1 MKPYDVMDIRN
12 ATPPHHR
19 SNGKST
25 WIESMG
31 SMRRFRAVLV
41 LLAALLFCVPV
52 ATQAFSQS
60 FALATPEEAGV
71 SSDRLA
77 RIDAALEQYVEEE
90 RLPGAA
96 LVIGRRGHVVYARAF
111 GYRDREAEEPLDVT
125 DLFRI
130 ASQTKAV
137 ISVGVMILQEQGR
150 LLIDQNLSDFI
161 PEFDSTTVAV
171 EKEEGDYEIVSADRN
186 ITVRDLLTHTA
197 GIGYG
202 WGPAAERWVEA
213 GIQGWYFAD
222 RDEPIAATVER
233 MGTLPMDA
241 QPGEEFVYGYATD
254 ILGVVIERASGVP
267 LDEFLRVEI
276 FEPLGMVDTHFYV
289 PPEKADRLTVVY
301 SVTEMNGMVRAPDPG
316 HMVGQGMYLE
326 GPRKSFS
333 GGAGL
338 VSTPGDYARFLEA
351 LRRGGILD
359 GARILSPKTVQ
370 LMTVDHVHDA
380 WQGDGGGFGL
390 GFGVTEELGW
400 SGLPGSPGAYTWG
413 GAYHSTYWVDPAEE
427 LVVSYMTQ
435 VIPAQGLDDHQ
446 RIRALVYQA
455 LVD

>member
-1 MKPYDVMDIRN
+1 MPRLC
-12 ATPPHHR
+12 AALP
-19 SNGKST
+19 
-25 WIESMG
+25 
-31 SMRRFRAVLV
+31 
-41 LLAALLFCVPV
+41 LLAALLFCAFA
-52 ATQAFSQS
+52 ATSAFSQP
-60 FALATPEEAGV
+60 FTPVTPEEVGV
-71 SSDRLA
+71 SSERLA
-77 RIDAALEQYVEEE
+77 RIDAALEQYVEEG

-111 GYRDREAEEPLDVT
+111 GYRDREAEAPLEVT

-137 ISVGVMILQEQGR
+137 VSVGVMILQEQGR
-150 LLIDQNLSDFI
+150 LLIDQDLSDFI
-161 PEFDSTTVAV
+161 PEFDSATVAV
-171 EKEEGDYEIVSADRN
+171 EKEEGGYEIVSADRK

-197 GIGYG
+197 GVGYG
-202 WGPAAERWVEA
+202 WGPASERWVEA

-222 RDEPIAATVER
+222 RDEPILETVRR
-233 MGTLPMDA
+233 MGSLPMDA
-241 QPGEEFVYGYATD
+241 QPGEGFVYGYATD
-254 ILGVVIERASGVP
+254 ILGAVIEVASGMP

-301 SVTEMNGMVRAPDPG
+301 SVTEDNGMDRAPDPG

-359 GARILSPKTVQ
+359 GARILSPKTVE

-380 WQGDGGGFGL
+380 WTGDGGSGFGL

-435 VIPAQGLDDHQ
+435 VLPAQGLDDHQ
-446 RIRALVYQA
+446 RLRALVYQA

>member
-1 MKPYDVMDIRN
+1 MLTIP
-12 ATPPHHR
+12 
-19 SNGKST
+19 
-25 WIESMG
+25 
-31 SMRRFRAVLV
+31 RFRALLP
-41 LLAALLFCVPV
+41 LLAAVLFFLAGSP
-52 ATQAFSQS
+52 AAPRAFAQS
-60 FALATPEEAGV
+60 FAPAGPEEAGV
-71 SSDRLA
+71 SSERLA
-77 RIDAALEQYVEEE
+77 RIDAALEAYVEEE
-90 RLPGAA
+90 KLPGAA

-111 GYRDREAEEPLDVT
+111 GYRDREAGDPLEMT

-137 ISVGVMILQEQGR
+137 VSVGVMILQEQGR
-150 LLIDQNLSDFI
+150 LLIDQDLADFI

-171 EKEEGDYEIVSADRN
+171 KNEDGGFEAVPAERN

-202 WGPAAERWVEA
+202 WGPGAERWEEA
-213 GIQGWYFAD
+213 GIVGWYFAD
-222 RDEPIAATVER
+222 RDEPIADTVER
-233 MGTLPMDA
+233 MGSLPMDA
-241 QPGEEFVYGYATD
+241 QPGEAFVYGYATD
-254 ILGVVIERASGVP
+254 ILGVVIERASGMA
-267 LDEFLRVEI
+267 LDAFLRAEI
-276 FEPLGMVDTHFYV
+276 LEPLGMVDTHFYV
-289 PPEKADRLTVVY
+289 PPEQADRLTVVY
-301 SVTEMNGMVRAPDPG
+301 SVTEESGMERAPDPG

-338 VSTPGDYARFLEA
+338 VSTPMDYARFLEA
-351 LRRGGILD
+351 LRRGGALD
-359 GARILSPKTVQ
+359 GARILSPKTVE

-390 GFGVTEELGW
+390 GFGITEEIGW
-400 SGLPGSPGAYTWG
+400 SGLPGSPGAYAWG

-446 RIRALVYQA
+446 RLRALVYQA

>member
-1 MKPYDVMDIRN
+1 ML
-12 ATPPHHR
+12 T
-19 SNGKST
+19 T
-25 WIESMG
+25 
-31 SMRRFRAVLV
+31 RRFRALLP
-41 LLAALLFCVPV
+41 LLAALLFFFAGSP
-52 ATQAFSQS
+52 AAPRAFAQS
-60 FALATPEEAGV
+60 FAPAGPEEAGV
-71 SSDRLA
+71 SSERLA
-77 RIDAALEQYVEEE
+77 RIDAALEAYVEEE

-111 GYRDREAEEPLDVT
+111 GYRDREAGDPLEMT

-137 ISVGVMILQEQGR
+137 VSVGVMILQEQGR
-150 LLIDQNLSDFI
+150 LLIDQDLADFI
-161 PEFDSTTVAV
+161 PEFGGTTVAV
-171 EKEEGDYEIVSADRN
+171 ENEDGGFETVPAERN

-202 WGPAAERWVEA
+202 WGPGAERWEEA
-213 GIQGWYFAD
+213 GIVGWYFAD
-222 RDEPIAATVER
+222 RDKPIAETVER
-233 MGTLPMDA
+233 MGSLPMDA
-241 QPGEEFVYGYATD
+241 QPGEAFVYGYATD
-254 ILGVVIERASGVP
+254 ILGVVIERASGMA

-276 FEPLGMVDTHFYV
+276 LEPLGMVDTHFYV

-301 SVTEMNGMVRAPDPG
+301 SVTDESGMERAPDPG
-316 HMVGQGMYLE
+316 HMVGQGMYLD

-338 VSTPGDYARFLEA
+338 VSTPMDYARFLEA
-351 LRRGGILD
+351 LRRGGALD
-359 GARILSPKTVQ
+359 GSRILSPKTVE

-390 GFGVTEELGW
+390 GFGITEEIGW
-400 SGLPGSPGAYTWG
+400 SGLPGSPGSYAWG

-446 RIRALVYQA
+446 RLRALVYQA

>member
-1 MKPYDVMDIRN
+1 MLSIP
-12 ATPPHHR
+12 
-19 SNGKST
+19 
-25 WIESMG
+25 
-31 SMRRFRAVLV
+31 RFRILLP
-41 LLAALLFCVPV
+41 LLAALLFCAPAAPRVF
-52 ATQAFSQS
+52 AQS
-60 FALATPEEAGV
+60 FVPASPEEAGV
-71 SSDRLA
+71 SSERLA
-77 RIDAALEQYVEEE
+77 RIDAMLETYIAEE

-111 GYRDREAEEPLDVT
+111 GYRDREAGEPLEIT

-150 LLIDQNLSDFI
+150 LLIDQDLGDFI
-161 PEFDSTTVAV
+161 PEFDSTAVAV
-171 EKEEGDYEIVSADRN
+171 KAEDGGFETVPASRK

-202 WGPAAERWVEA
+202 WGPGAERWEEA
-213 GIQGWYFAD
+213 GIVGWYFAD
-222 RDEPIAATVER
+222 RDEPIAETVER
-233 MGTLPMDA
+233 MGNLPMDA
-241 QPGEEFVYGYATD
+241 QPGESFIYGYATD
-254 ILGVVIERASGVP
+254 ILGVVIERASGMP

-276 FEPLGMVDTHFYV
+276 LEPLGMVDTHFFV
-289 PPEKADRLTVVY
+289 PPDKAERLTVVY
-301 SVTEMNGMVRAPDPG
+301 SVTEDSGMERAPDPG

-351 LRRGGILD
+351 LRRGGTLD
-359 GARILSPKTVQ
+359 GARILSPKTVE

-390 GFGVTEELGW
+390 GFGITEEIGW
-400 SGLPGSPGAYTWG
+400 NGLPGTPGAYAWG
-413 GAYHSTYWVDPAEE
+413 GAYHSTYWVDPVEE

-446 RIRALVYQA
+446 RLRALIYQA

>member
-1 MKPYDVMDIRN
+1 MAMFPTKRL
-12 ATPPHHR
+12 R
-19 SNGKST
+19 S
-25 WIESMG
+25 
-31 SMRRFRAVLV
+31 ALP
-41 LLAALLFCVPV
+41 LLAALLVCASA
-52 ATQAFSQS
+52 ATQVFSQP
-60 FALATPEEAGV
+60 FAPASPEEAGV
-71 SSDRLA
+71 SSERLA
-77 RIDAALEQYVEEE
+77 RIDAALQEYVEQG

-111 GYRDREAEEPLDVT
+111 GYRDLETEEPLEVT

-137 ISVGVMILQEQGR
+137 ISAGVMILQEQGR
-150 LLIDQNLSDFI
+150 LLIDQDLSDFI
-161 PEFDSTTVAV
+161 PEFDSTVVAV
-171 EKEEGDYEIVSADRN
+171 ENESGGYDTVPAKRK

-202 WGPAAERWVEA
+202 WGLAADRWAEA

-222 RDEPIAATVER
+222 RDEPIGETVRR
-233 MGTLPMDA
+233 MGSLPMDA
-241 QPGEEFVYGYATD
+241 QPGEGFVYGYATD
-254 ILGVVIERASGVP
+254 ILGVVIERASGLP
-267 LDEFLRVEI
+267 LDEFLQMEI
-276 FEPLGMVDTHFYV
+276 FGPLGMEDTHFYV

-301 SVTEMNGMVRAPDPG
+301 SITEKYGMERAPEPG

-338 VSTPGDYARFLEA
+338 VSTTGDYARFLEA
-351 LRRGGILD
+351 FRRGGELE
-359 GARILSPKTVQ
+359 GERILSPKTVE

-380 WQGDGGGFGL
+380 WDGDGGGFGL
-390 GFGVTEELGW
+390 GFGVAEEIGW
-400 SGLPGSPGAYTWG
+400 DGLPGSPGAYSWG

-435 VIPAQGLDDHQ
+435 ALPAYGLDDHQ
-446 RIRALVYQA
+446 RLRALVYQA

>member
-1 MKPYDVMDIRN
+1 ML
-12 ATPPHHR
+12 
-19 SNGKST
+19 ST
-25 WIESMG
+25 LSMLNT
-31 SMRRFRAVLV
+31 RLLLP
-41 LLAALLFCVPV
+41 LLAASLLFAPV
-52 ATQAFSQS
+52 APRAFAQT
-60 FALATPEEAGV
+60 FVPATPEEAGV
-71 SSDRLA
+71 SSERLA
-77 RIDAALEQYVEEE
+77 RIDAALEAYVEEE

-96 LVIGRRGHVVYARAF
+96 LVIGRRGHVVYAKAF
-111 GYRDREAEEPLDVT
+111 GYRDREAGEPLEIT

-137 ISVGVMILQEQGR
+137 ISVGVMVLQEQGR
-150 LLIDQNLSDFI
+150 LLIDQDLGDFI
-161 PEFDSTTVAV
+161 PEFVSTTVAV
-171 EKEEGDYEIVSADRN
+171 ATEDGGYEVVPADRK

-202 WGPAAERWVEA
+202 WGPGARAWEEA
-213 GIQGWYFAD
+213 GIVGWYFAD
-222 RDEPIAATVER
+222 RDEPIADTVER
-233 MGTLPMDA
+233 MADLPMA
-241 QPGEEFVYGYATD
+241 GQPGEAFVYGYATD
-254 ILGVVIERASGVP
+254 ILGVVIERASGLP

-276 FEPLGMVDTHFYV
+276 LEPLGMVDTYFYV
-289 PPEKADRLTVVY
+289 PPEEADRLTVVY
-301 SVTEMNGMVRAPDPG
+301 SVTDEKGMERAPDPG
-316 HMVGQGMYLE
+316 HMVGQGMYLK

-338 VSTPGDYARFLEA
+338 VSTAGDYARFLEA
-351 LRRGGILD
+351 LRRGGTLD

-380 WQGDGGGFGL
+380 WRGDGGGFGL
-390 GFGVTEELGW
+390 GFGITKEIGW
-400 SGLPGSPGAYTWG
+400 SGLPGSPGAYNWG

>member
-1 MKPYDVMDIRN
+1 MLSIR
-12 ATPPHHR
+12 H
-19 SNGKST
+19 
-25 WIESMG
+25 
-31 SMRRFRAVLV
+31 FRTLLP
-41 LLAALLFCVPV
+41 LLAALLFCAPAVP
-52 ATQAFSQS
+52 QAIAQS
-60 FALATPEEAGV
+60 FTPASPEEAGV
-71 SSDRLA
+71 SSKRLA
-77 RIDAALEQYVEEE
+77 RIDAVLEKYIEEG

-111 GYRDREAEEPLDVT
+111 GYRDREAGEPLEVT

-150 LLIDQNLSDFI
+150 LLIDQDLGDFI

-171 EKEEGDYEIVSADRN
+171 ANEKGGYETVPANRK

-202 WGPAAERWVEA
+202 WGPGAKRWEEA
-213 GIQGWYFAD
+213 GIVGWYFAD
-222 RDEPIAATVER
+222 RDEPIADTVER
-233 MGTLPMDA
+233 MGNLPMDA
-241 QPGEEFVYGYATD
+241 HPGEDFVYGYATD
-254 ILGVVIERASGVP
+254 ILGVVIERASGMP
-267 LDEFLRVEI
+267 LDEFLRIEI
-276 FEPLGMVDTHFYV
+276 LGPLGMVDTHFYV
-289 PPEKADRLTVVY
+289 PPENADRLTVVY
-301 SVTEMNGMVRAPDPG
+301 SVTEEGGMERAPDPG

-351 LRRGGILD
+351 LRRGGTLD
-359 GARILSPKTVQ
+359 GTRILSPKTVE

-390 GFGVTEELGW
+390 GFGITEEIGW
-400 SGLPGSPGAYTWG
+400 SGLPGSPGAYAWG

-446 RIRALVYQA
+446 RLRALVYQA

>member
-1 MKPYDVMDIRN
+1 MLSTLSIYNIRLLL
-12 ATPPHHR
+12 P
-19 SNGKST
+19 
-25 WIESMG
+25 
-31 SMRRFRAVLV
+31 
-41 LLAALLFCVPV
+41 LLAASLLFAPAAPRVFAQTFVP
-52 ATQAFSQS
+52 
-60 FALATPEEAGV
+60 ATPEEAGV
-71 SSDRLA
+71 SSERLA
-77 RIDAALEQYVEEE
+77 RIDAALEAYVEEE

-96 LVIGRRGHVVYARAF
+96 LVIGRRGHVVYAKAF
-111 GYRDREAEEPLDVT
+111 GYRDREAGEPLKIT

-150 LLIDQNLSDFI
+150 LLIDQDLGDFI

-171 EKEEGDYEIVSADRN
+171 ATEDGGYEVVPADRK
-186 ITVRDLLTHTA
+186 ITVRGLLTHTA

-202 WGPAAERWVEA
+202 WGPGARAWEEA
-213 GIQGWYFAD
+213 GIVGWYFAD
-222 RDEPIAATVER
+222 RDEPIADTVER
-233 MGTLPMDA
+233 MADLPMA
-241 QPGEEFVYGYATD
+241 GQPGEAYVYGYATD
-254 ILGVVIERASGVP
+254 ILGVVIERASGLP

-276 FEPLGMVDTHFYV
+276 LEPLGMVDTYFYV
-289 PPEKADRLTVVY
+289 PPEEADRLTVVY
-301 SVTEMNGMVRAPDPG
+301 SVTDEKGMERAPNPG
-316 HMVGQGMYLE
+316 HMVGQGMYLK

-338 VSTPGDYARFLEA
+338 VSTAGDYARFLEA
-351 LRRGGILD
+351 LRRGGTLD

-380 WQGDGGGFGL
+380 WRGDGGGFGL
-390 GFGVTEELGW
+390 GFGITKEIGW
-400 SGLPGSPGAYTWG
+400 SGLPGSPGAYNWG
-413 GAYHSTYWVDPAEE
+413 GAYHSTYWVDPEEE

>member
-1 MKPYDVMDIRN
+1 MFRIL
-12 ATPPHHR
+12 
-19 SNGKST
+19 
-25 WIESMG
+25 
-31 SMRRFRAVLV
+31 RFRALLP
-41 LLAALLFCVPV
+41 LLAALLFFFAGSHTAPH
-52 ATQAFSQS
+52 AFSQT
-60 FALATPEEAGV
+60 FAPASPEEAGV

-77 RIDAALEQYVEEE
+77 RIDAMLEAYTEEE

-111 GYRDREAEEPLDVT
+111 GYRDREAGEPLETT

-137 ISVGVMILQEQGR
+137 VSVGVMILQEQGR
-150 LLIDQNLSDFI
+150 LLIDQALGDFI
-161 PEFDSTTVAV
+161 PEFDSTSVAV
-171 EKEEGDYEIVSADRN
+171 ETEDGNFETVPADRK
-186 ITVRDLLTHTA
+186 IMVRDLLTHTA

-202 WGPAAERWVEA
+202 WGPGAERWEEA
-213 GIQGWYFAD
+213 GIVGWYFAD
-222 RDEPIAATVER
+222 RDEPIAETVER
-233 MGTLPMDA
+233 MGDLPMDA
-241 QPGEEFVYGYATD
+241 QPGEAFVYGYATD
-254 ILGVVIERASGVP
+254 ILGVVIERASGMA

-276 FEPLGMVDTHFYV
+276 LEPLGMVDTHFYV
-289 PPEKADRLTVVY
+289 PTEKADRLTVVY
-301 SVTEMNGMVRAPDPG
+301 SVTEDSGMERAPDPG

-338 VSTPGDYARFLEA
+338 VSTPMDYARFLEA
-351 LRRGGILD
+351 LRRGGALD
-359 GARILSPKTVQ
+359 GTRILSPKTVQ

-390 GFGVTEELGW
+390 GFGITEEIGW
-400 SGLPGSPGAYTWG
+400 NGLPGTPGTYAWG

-446 RIRALVYQA
+446 RLRALIYQA

>member
-1 MKPYDVMDIRN
+1 ML
-12 ATPPHHR
+12 
-19 SNGKST
+19 T
-25 WIESMG
+25 WSSVKLSSSI
-31 SMRRFRAVLV
+31 RRFRNRLPLLPLV
-41 LLAALLFCVPV
+41 AALLFYAHDAPP
-52 ATQAFSQS
+52 AFAQT
-60 FALATPEEAGV
+60 FAPASPEEAGV
-71 SSDRLA
+71 SSERLA
-77 RIDAALEQYVEEE
+77 RIDAALEAYVEEE

-111 GYRDREAEEPLDVT
+111 GYRDREAGEPLEVT

-137 ISVGVMILQEQGR
+137 ISVGVMILQEKGR
-150 LLIDQNLSDFI
+150 LLIDQDLGDFI

-171 EKEEGDYEIVSADRN
+171 SKEDGGFETVPADRK
-186 ITVRDLLTHTA
+186 ITVRDLLTHSA

-202 WGPAAERWVEA
+202 WGPGAERWEEA
-213 GIQGWYFAD
+213 GIVDWYFAD
-222 RDEPIAATVER
+222 RDEPIADTVER
-233 MGTLPMDA
+233 MGNLPMDA
-241 QPGEEFVYGYATD
+241 HPGEKFVYGYATD
-254 ILGVVIERASGVP
+254 ILGVVIERASGMA

-276 FEPLGMVDTHFYV
+276 IEPLGMVDTHFYV

-301 SVTEMNGMVRAPDPG
+301 SVTEENGMARAPDPG

-351 LRRGGILD
+351 LRRGGTLD
-359 GARILSPKTVQ
+359 GVRILSPKTVE

-390 GFGVTEELGW
+390 GFGITEEIGW
-400 SGLPGSPGAYTWG
+400 SGLPGSPGTYAWG

-446 RIRALVYQA
+446 RIRALIYQA

>member
-1 MKPYDVMDIRN
+1 ML
-12 ATPPHHR
+12 T
-19 SNGKST
+19 T
-25 WIESMG
+25 
-31 SMRRFRAVLV
+31 RRYRALLP
-41 LLAALLFCVPV
+41 LLAMLLTFACSP
-52 ATQAFSQS
+52 AAPRDLSQS
-60 FALATPEEAGV
+60 FAPASPEDAGV
-71 SSDRLA
+71 SSERLA
-77 RIDAALEQYVEEE
+77 RIDAALEAYVEEE
-90 RLPGAA
+90 KLPGAA

-111 GYRDREAEEPLDVT
+111 GYRDREVGDPLEMT

-137 ISVGVMILQEQGR
+137 VSVGVMILQEQGR
-150 LLIDQNLSDFI
+150 LLIDQDLADFI
-161 PEFDSTTVAV
+161 SEFDSTTVAV
-171 EKEEGDYEIVSADRN
+171 KNEDGGFETVPAERN

-202 WGPAAERWVEA
+202 WGPGTERWEEA
-213 GIQGWYFAD
+213 GIVGWYFAD
-222 RDEPIAATVER
+222 RDEPIAETVER
-233 MGTLPMDA
+233 MGSLPMDA
-241 QPGEEFVYGYATD
+241 QPGEAFVYGYATD
-254 ILGVVIERASGVP
+254 ILGVVIERASGMP
-267 LDEFLRVEI
+267 LDEFLRAEI
-276 FEPLGMVDTHFYV
+276 LEPLGMVDTHFYV
-289 PPEKADRLTVVY
+289 PPEQADRLTVVY
-301 SVTEMNGMVRAPDPG
+301 SVTDESGMARAPDPG

-338 VSTPGDYARFLEA
+338 VSTPLDYARFLEA
-351 LRRGGILD
+351 LRRGGALD
-359 GARILSPKTVQ
+359 GARILSPKTVE

-390 GFGVTEELGW
+390 GFGITEEIGW
-400 SGLPGSPGAYTWG
+400 SGLPGSPGSYAWG

>member
-1 MKPYDVMDIRN
+1 MKPYDASETLN
-12 ATPPHHR
+12 ATLAQHR
-19 SNGKST
+19 TTGNT
-25 WIESMG
+25 TRIESML
-31 SMRRFRAVLV
+31 SIRRFRAVLP
-41 LLAALLFCVPV
+41 LLAALFFCAP
-52 ATQAFSQS
+52 AAPRAFSQS
-60 FALATPEEAGV
+60 FAPASPEEAGV
-71 SSDRLA
+71 SSERLA
-77 RIDAALEQYVEEE
+77 RIDAVLEEYVEEE

-111 GYRDREAEEPLDVT
+111 GYRDREAEEPLEIT

-137 ISVGVMILQEQGR
+137 ISVGVMVLQEQGR
-150 LLIDQNLSDFI
+150 LLIDQDLSDFI

-171 EKEEGDYEIVSADRN
+171 KKEEGGYETVPANRN

-202 WGPAAERWVEA
+202 WGPGAVRWAEA

-222 RDEPIAATVER
+222 RDEPIAETAKR
-233 MGTLPMDA
+233 MGNLPMDA
-241 QPGEEFVYGYATD
+241 QPGEAFVYGYATD
-254 ILGVVIERASGVP
+254 ILGVVIERASGMP

-276 FEPLGMVDTHFYV
+276 LEPLGMVDTHFYV

-301 SVTEMNGMVRAPDPG
+301 SVTEEKGMERAPDPG
-316 HMVGQGMYLE
+316 HMVGQGMYLD

-351 LRRGGILD
+351 LRRGGTLD

-370 LMTVDHVHDA
+370 LMTVDHAHDA

-390 GFGVTEELGW
+390 GFGITEEIGW
-400 SGLPGSPGAYTWG
+400 NGLPGSPGTYTWG

-446 RIRALVYQA
+446 RLRALVYQA

>member
-1 MKPYDVMDIRN
+1 MFSI
-12 ATPPHHR
+12 
-19 SNGKST
+19 
-25 WIESMG
+25 
-31 SMRRFRAVLV
+31 RRFPILV
-41 LLAALLFCVPV
+41 PLFPLLAALLFCAPV
-52 ATQAFSQS
+52 FPRAFAQS
-60 FALATPEEAGV
+60 FTPASPEEAGV
-71 SSDRLA
+71 SSERLV
-77 RIDAALEQYVEEE
+77 RIDAVLEKYVEEE

-111 GYRDREAEEPLDVT
+111 GYRDREAEEPLEIT

-150 LLIDQNLSDFI
+150 LLIDQELGDFI

-171 EKEEGDYEIVSADRN
+171 KTEDEGFEVVPASRK

-202 WGPAAERWVEA
+202 WGPGAERWEEA
-213 GIQGWYFAD
+213 GIVGWYFAD
-222 RDEPIAATVER
+222 RDEPIADTVER
-233 MGTLPMDA
+233 MGDLPMDA
-241 QPGEEFVYGYATD
+241 HPGEGFVYGYATD
-254 ILGVVIERASGVP
+254 ILGVVIERASGMP

-276 FEPLGMVDTHFYV
+276 LEPLGMVDTHFYV
-289 PPEKADRLTVVY
+289 PPDKADRLTVVY
-301 SVTEMNGMVRAPDPG
+301 SVTEERGIERAPDPG

-338 VSTPGDYARFLEA
+338 VSTPMDYARFLEA

-359 GARILSPKTVQ
+359 GARILSPKTVE

-380 WQGDGGGFGL
+380 WQGNGDGFGL
-390 GFGVTEELGW
+390 GFGVTEEIGW

-455 LVD
+455 LLD

>member
-1 MKPYDVMDIRN
+1 MKTYETMDIRN
-12 ATPPHHR
+12 VTPAHH
-19 SNGKST
+19 GST
-25 WIESMG
+25 GETTRIESMG
-31 SMRRFRAVLV
+31 SIRRFRAVLV
-41 LLAALLFCVPV
+41 LFVALLFCAPA
-52 ATQAFSQS
+52 ATQAFAQS
-60 FALATPEEAGV
+60 FAPASPEEAGV
-71 SSDRLA
+71 SSERLA

-96 LVIGRRGHVVYARAF
+96 LVIGRRGHVVYSRAF
-111 GYRDREAEEPLDVT
+111 GYRDREAEEPLDIT

-137 ISVGVMILQEQGR
+137 ISAGVMILQEQGR

-171 EKEEGDYEIVSADRN
+171 ENEEGGYEIVPADRS

-202 WGPAAERWVEA
+202 WGPAAEQWVEA

-233 MGTLPMDA
+233 MGNLPMAA

-254 ILGVVIERASGVP
+254 ILGVVIERASGMP

-276 FEPLGMVDTHFYV
+276 FEPLGMMDTHFYV

-359 GARILSPKTVQ
+359 GARILSPKTVE
-370 LMTVDHVHDA
+370 LMTVDHAHDA

-413 GAYHSTYWVDPAEE
+413 GAYHSTYWVDPEEE

-446 RIRALVYQA
+446 RLRALVYQA

>member
-1 MKPYDVMDIRN
+1 MKPYDAKETLN
-12 ATPPHHR
+12 ATPAQHR
-19 SNGKST
+19 TTGNT
-25 WIESMG
+25 TRNESMLTI
-31 SMRRFRAVLV
+31 RRFRALLP
-41 LLAALLFCVPV
+41 LLAALLFCAP
-52 ATQAFSQS
+52 AAPPAFSQTFVPAS
-60 FALATPEEAGV
+60 PEEAGV
-71 SSDRLA
+71 SSERLA
-77 RIDAALEQYVEEE
+77 RIDAVLEAYVEEE

-111 GYRDREAEEPLDVT
+111 GYRDREAEEPLEIT

-137 ISVGVMILQEQGR
+137 ISVGVMVLQEQGR
-150 LLIDQNLSDFI
+150 LLIDQDLGDFI

-171 EKEEGDYEIVSADRN
+171 NLEEGGFETVPAKRN

-202 WGPAAERWVEA
+202 SGPGAERWEEA

-222 RDEPIAATVER
+222 RDEPIAETVER
-233 MGTLPMDA
+233 MGNLPMDA

-254 ILGVVIERASGVP
+254 ILGVVIERASGMP

-276 FEPLGMVDTHFYV
+276 LEPLGMVDTHFYV

-301 SVTEMNGMVRAPDPG
+301 SVTEEKGMERAPDPG

-351 LRRGGILD
+351 LRRGGTLD

-370 LMTVDHVHDA
+370 LMTVDHAHDA

-390 GFGVTEELGW
+390 GFGITEEIGW
-400 SGLPGSPGAYTWG
+400 NGLPGSPGTYAWG

-446 RIRALVYQA
+446 RLRALIYQA

>member
-1 MKPYDVMDIRN
+1 MLTI
-12 ATPPHHR
+12 
-19 SNGKST
+19 
-25 WIESMG
+25 
-31 SMRRFRAVLV
+31 RRFHTLLPLLV
-41 LLAALLFCVPV
+41 SLLFCAP
-52 ATQAFSQS
+52 AAPRAFAQS
-60 FALATPEEAGV
+60 FAPASPEEAGV
-71 SSDRLA
+71 SSERLA
-77 RIDAALEQYVEEE
+77 RIDAVLEAYVEEG

-111 GYRDREAEEPLDVT
+111 GYRDREAGEPLEVT

-150 LLIDQNLSDFI
+150 LLIDQNLGDFI

-171 EKEEGDYEIVSADRN
+171 ANEKGGYETVPANRK

-202 WGPAAERWVEA
+202 WGPGAKRWEEA
-213 GIQGWYFAD
+213 GIVGWYFAD
-222 RDEPIAATVER
+222 RDEPIADTVAR
-233 MGTLPMDA
+233 MGELPMDA
-241 QPGEEFVYGYATD
+241 HPGDAFVYGYATD
-254 ILGVVIERASGVP
+254 ILGVVIERASGMP

-276 FEPLGMVDTHFYV
+276 LGPLGMVDTHFYV
-289 PPEKADRLTVVY
+289 PPENADRLTVVY
-301 SVTEMNGMVRAPDPG
+301 SVTEEGGMERAPDPG

-351 LRRGGILD
+351 LRRGGTLD
-359 GARILSPKTVQ
+359 GRRILSPKTVQ

-390 GFGVTEELGW
+390 GFGITEEIGW
-400 SGLPGSPGAYTWG
+400 SGLPGSPGAYAWG

>member
-1 MKPYDVMDIRN
+1 MLPV
-12 ATPPHHR
+12 
-19 SNGKST
+19 
-25 WIESMG
+25 WSMYCNR
-31 SMRRFRAVLV
+31 M
-41 LLAALLFCVPV
+41 LLPLFAASLLCITAALAVPRAFAQSFVPV
-52 ATQAFSQS
+52 N
-60 FALATPEEAGV
+60 PEEAGV
-71 SSDRLA
+71 SSERLA
-77 RIDAALEQYVEEE
+77 RIDAALETYVEEE

-96 LVIGRRGHVVYARAF
+96 LVIGRRGHVVYAKAF
-111 GYRDREAEEPLDVT
+111 GYRDREAGEPLEIT

-137 ISVGVMILQEQGR
+137 ISVGVMMLQEQGR
-150 LLIDQNLSDFI
+150 LLIDQDLGDFI
-161 PEFDSTTVAV
+161 PEFDRTTVAV
-171 EKEEGDYEIVSADRN
+171 KTDDEGFEVVPADRE

-202 WGPAAERWVEA
+202 WGPGARAWEEA
-213 GIQGWYFAD
+213 GIVGWYFAD
-222 RDEPIAATVER
+222 RDEPIADTIER
-233 MGTLPMDA
+233 MGNLPMDA
-241 QPGEEFVYGYATD
+241 QPGERFVYGYATD
-254 ILGVVIERASGVP
+254 ILGVVIERASGMP
-267 LDEFLRVEI
+267 LDEFMRVEI
-276 FEPLGMVDTHFYV
+276 LEPLGMVDTHFYV

-301 SVTEMNGMVRAPDPG
+301 SVTDENGMERAPDPG

-338 VSTPGDYARFLEA
+338 VSTVGDYARFLEA
-351 LRRGGILD
+351 LRRGGTLD
-359 GARILSPKTVQ
+359 GARILSPKTVE

-390 GFGVTEELGW
+390 GFGITEEIGW
-400 SGLPGSPGAYTWG
+400 SGLPGSPGAYAWG

-446 RIRALVYQA
+446 RVRALVYQA